1 MKAGVNGER
10 SRGVARRHPSGRPT
24 IGLLAGMGARSTGP
38 FLDFVIEECQA
49 QLDVRHEAD
58 YPPMVVFSWPI
69 PYYFD
74 RELDHADLQETIAR
88 GLEWLESTGVDFIA
102 MPCNSAHVYY
112 ESLVERV
119 TVPFINM
126 IDAAVDA
133 VSHEEGPVALL
144 ATRSTRDSGLY
155 QRALEAQGLDVRCS
169 EDMQARLDG
178 ILGRIREVSDLAEP
192 RARFGELLADLSEEG
207 ARNGLIA
214 CTDLNYLVA
223 GESPLPLVD
232 SGQALAARVV
242 AHWRLL
248 LEAGTEKA
256 VANFGNGTLG

>member
-144 ATRSTRDSGLY
+144 ATRSTR
-155 QRALEAQGLDVRCS
+155 
-169 EDMQARLDG
+169 
-178 ILGRIREVSDLAEP
+178 
-192 RARFGELLADLSEEG
+192 
-207 ARNGLIA
+207 
-214 CTDLNYLVA
+214 T
-223 GESPLPLVD
+223 
-232 SGQALAARVV
+232 
-242 AHWRLL
+242 
-248 LEAGTEKA
+248 
-256 VANFGNGTLG
+256 